1 MKILIVSYYFA
12 PQNLIGAVRP
22 TKFAKYLARMGHEV
36 TVICGAGRDGKVDP
50 TLQRDMKELGDV
62 HLLAEFNP
70 LRWWYMRKKPAQPA
84 PKGTASA
91 AAAPAKPGGA
101 KRLIMQAVDALYRW
115 LRWMAD
121 VHFSYLGK
129 KELGRLSGPY
139 DAVFSTY
146 APFSVHQIAQKA
158 RKSGLAKCWIA
169 DFRDEVGMP
178 FACQAGKMERY
189 MRMIRRDADI
199 ISAVS
204 SGFLEMMHF
213 EDVGRVLSNGFD
225 REDLPAVEA
234 SEQTAQLR
242 VVYCGQMQDSRREVG
257 NRDITPM
264 FRALAKLVE
273 QGSLSREEIR
283 LVYAGREGA
292 LFTQYAAASGLESCV
307 EDHGQVSREASI
319 ALQKGA
325 GILLMGSHHMAS
337 QKGILTGKLFEYMM
351 MDKPIVCC
359 MAGDLP
365 GSGVKQVLEETGMG
379 FCCEAANAQADEAAL
394 LDWLADKVT
403 CWRSNHSILE
413 GKDSRSVES
422 YSYPQLACELAGW
435 MQQQTVKGTNDDE
448 RDA

>member
-22 TKFAKYLARMGHEV
+22 TKIAKYLARMGHEV
-36 TVICGAGRDGKVDP
+36 TVLCGAGRDGKIDP
-50 TLQRDMKELGDV
+50 TLERDLAGLADV
-62 HLLAEFNP
+62 HLLREINP
-70 LRWWYMRKKPAQPA
+70 LRWWYMRKKPVQPGGGVGIA
-84 PKGTASA
+84 PA
-91 AAAPAKPGGA
+91 AAKLGGLK
-101 KRLIMQAVDALYRW
+101 KRILRTVDAVYRW
-115 LRWMAD
+115 LRWMSD
-121 VHFSYLGK
+121 VHFSHLGR
-129 KELGRLSGPY
+129 KELKKLSGPY

-146 APFSVHQIAQKA
+146 APFSVHQIARKA
-158 RKSGLAKCWIA
+158 RKSGLAQCWIA

-178 FACQAGKMERY
+178 FAFQKGKMERY
-189 MRMIRRDADI
+189 MRMIRREADI

-204 SGFLEMMHF
+204 DGFLEMMGF

-225 REDLPAVEA
+225 REDLPQMEA
-234 SEQTAQLR
+234 DADERQLR
-242 VVYCGQMQDSRREVG
+242 VVYCGQLQDSRREVG

-273 QGSLSREEIR
+273 QGALRKEEIC
-283 LVYAGREGA
+283 LAYAGREGA
-292 LFTQYAAASGLESCV
+292 LFAQYAEASGLRECV

-365 GSGVKQVLEETGMG
+365 NSGVKQVLAETGMG
-379 FCCEAANAQADEAAL
+379 LCCEAANAQADEAAL
-394 LDWLADKVT
+394 LDWLKEKVR
-403 CWRSNHSILE
+403 CWRENRSMLE
-413 GKDSRSVES
+413 GKNSQCVEK
-422 YSYPQLACELAGW
+422 YGYPFLAGELAGW
-435 MQQQTVKGTNDDE
+435 MKE
-448 RDA
+448 RNGERNEG